1 MSQKQN
7 DEPLDAPTPPG
18 GPLRTDAP
26 DAPVTPGRPGPESET
41 DDESAEDTSS
51 DDASR

>member
-18 GPLRTDAP
+18 GPQRTD
-26 DAPVTPGRPGPESET
+26 DPESTEGSKSTGSPGTTT
-41 DDESAEDTSS
+41 DDQED
-51 DDASR
+51 R

>member
-26 DAPVTPGRPGPESET
+26 DGDTTPGRPGVPGSEADT
-41 DDESAEDTSS
+41 DDSDS
-51 DDASR
+51 DDSQEDR